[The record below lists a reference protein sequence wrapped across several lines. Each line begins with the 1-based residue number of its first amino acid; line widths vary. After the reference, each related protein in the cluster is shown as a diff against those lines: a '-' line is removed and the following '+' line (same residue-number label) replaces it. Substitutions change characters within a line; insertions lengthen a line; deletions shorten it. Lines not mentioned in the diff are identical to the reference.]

1 MEIHIG
7 GHGTIW
13 EIEEILRQVK
23 AAYVLPVYANH
34 YFLKEAAK
42 IAYRLGYPEKNVFVM
57 DNGHVLEVSKE
68 GEGMPAIRKEKA
80 DTSYVFVDGLGVGDV
95 GHVVLR
101 DRQMLAQD
109 GMLAITVV
117 IDSRSKKVLGNIQ
130 ITSRG
135 FIHVKENFDLVNDV
149 KRKVQDIIKKNT
161 SKDTSL
167 DWELV
172 KNQIREQIGQF
183 LFQKTERRPM
193 VLPVVVEV

>member
-1 MEIHIG
+1 
-7 GHGTIW
+7 
-13 EIEEILRQVK
+13 
-23 AAYVLPVYANH
+23 
-34 YFLKEAAK
+34 
-42 IAYRLGYPEKNVFVM
+42 
-57 DNGHVLEVSKE
+57 
-68 GEGMPAIRKEKA
+68 MPSIRKEKA
-80 DTSYVFVDGLGVGDV
+80 DASYVFVDGLGVGDI

-109 GMLAITVV
+109 GMLAVTVV

-135 FIHVKENFDLVNDV
+135 FIHVKENFDLVNEA

-172 KNQIREQIGQF
+172 RNQIREQIGQF